1 MVSPGKSRDGTVM
14 SDRTRE
20 ASDASEYPQTW
31 MDSIDEV
38 LDEAMARDE
47 GLELTAE
54 DLRVEVPLRFGEDAP
69 RAEWEFD
76 GGVRIDVEGE
86 RGPLAEW
93 VRLWGSQLPERQTQ
107 DD

>member
-1 MVSPGKSRDGTVM
+1 M
-14 SDRTRE
+14 SDRSRG
-20 ASDASEYPQTW
+20 ASDDTEYPQTW

-38 LDEAMARDE
+38 LDEAVTRDE

-54 DLRVEVPLRFGEDAP
+54 DLRVEVPLRFGEDAS
-69 RAEWEFD
+69 RAEWGFD
-76 GGVRIDVEGE
+76 GSVRIDVEGE

-93 VRLWGSQLPERQTQ
+93 LRLWESQLPRRERT

>member
-1 MVSPGKSRDGTVM
+1 M

-20 ASDASEYPQTW
+20 ASESSEYPQTW

-38 LDEAMARDE
+38 LDEAMTRDE

-54 DLRVEVPLRFGEDAP
+54 ALRVEVPLHFGEDAT
-69 RAEWEFD
+69 RAEWKFD
-76 GGVRIDVEGE
+76 GSVRIDVEGE

-93 VRLWGSQLPERQTQ
+93 VRLWGSQLPERRGR

>member
-1 MVSPGKSRDGTVM
+1 M

-20 ASDASEYPQTW
+20 APESSEYPQTW

-38 LDEAMARDE
+38 LDEAMTRDE

-54 DLRVEVPLRFGEDAP
+54 DLRVEVPLQFGADAT

-76 GGVRIDVEGE
+76 GSVRIDVEGE

-93 VRLWGSQLPERQTQ
+93 VRLWGSQLPERRQR